1 MMMSFDD
8 CEYESRGTPYIFLF
22 IIIVLFSILIFKIYT
37 LQTQVY
43 DIEAK
48 MDLLKIFVKSKFTEQ
63 IKVTFEKELQKQEIK
78 QEPVIETKAD
88 VMKETKDLV
97 KENKKS
103 LSEIFHDLKVH
114 DEKSLVKQD
123 DKIDKINE
131 KVTNDKVENTYESKK
146 VDKDIIEEEEEIEEK
161 KEKILKKRGKKIR
174 I

>member
-1 MMMSFDD
+1 MSFDD

>member
-1 MMMSFDD
+1 MSFDD

-88 VMKETKDLV
+88 VMKETKDFV

-123 DKIDKINE
+123 DKINDKINE
-131 KVTNDKVENTYESKK
+131 KVEDNDKVENTYENKK
-146 VDKDIIEEEEEIEEK
+146 VDKDIEEEEEIEEK